1 MTRKFNFYAGPAIIP
16 FPVLE
21 QIEKEMK
28 DYKGIGLSLIET
40 SHRSKEYEEVHNS
53 AMALLKELLKI
64 PNNYQIL
71 FLGGGATMQFGM
83 IPLNFLT
90 KEKSCDFTLT
100 GSWAEKAYKD
110 AKKIGKVNVVFD
122 GKSDKYMKLPAAA
135 TLKANPDSVY
145 LHMTSNETI
154 GGIEWPDWPDTGK
167 VPIFAD
173 MSSDIMSRP
182 LPIEKFG
189 LIYAGAQKNLGPA
202 GVTVVII
209 RQDLLA
215 LCPDTLPAYL
225 NYNTHAKDNS
235 LYNTPPVFSIY
246 ALKLVL
252 EWVKNQG
259 GVNAMKAL
267 ADKRASMLYQVI
279 DESNGY
285 YSCPVDKASRS
296 KMNIVWRLPSEEKE
310 TKFVDEAKKLGML
323 GLKGH
328 KSVGGCR
335 ASIYNA
341 MPVEGVMALADFM
354 KDFQKKN

>member
-1 MTRKFNFYAGPAIIP
+1 MTRKFNFYAGPAVIP

-40 SHRSKEYEEVHNS
+40 SHRSKEYEEVHNA
-53 AMALLKELLKI
+53 AMTLFKELLKI
-64 PNNYQIL
+64 PNHYQIL

-122 GKSDKYMKLPAAA
+122 GKNDKYMKLPAAA